1 MAIKARIMDLAP
13 HRIPP
18 EPSWRK
24 PAGMFGL
31 IAYIAVYALIV
42 SVLSD
47 QLAGLPRLV
56 EPLAYLV
63 AGIAWVAPLKPLF
76 LWMNTGRWRQ
86 K

>member
-1 MAIKARIMDLAP
+1 MALAP
-13 HRIPP
+13 HRVPP

-24 PAGMFGL
+24 PVGMIGL
-31 IAYIAVYALIV
+31 IVYIAVYALII

-47 QLAGLPRLV
+47 QILGTPTLV
-56 EPLAYLV
+56 QVAFYLV

-76 LWMNTGRWRQ
+76 LWMNTGRWRT

>member
-1 MAIKARIMDLAP
+1 MDLAP

-24 PAGMFGL
+24 PVGMIGL
-31 IAYIAVYALIV
+31 ILYLIVYALLIA
-42 SVLSD
+42 VLAD
-47 QLAGLPRLV
+47 NLAGVPRWL
-56 EPLAYLV
+56 ELIAYLV
-63 AGIAWVAPLKPLF
+63 AGLVWVLPLKPLF

>member
-1 MAIKARIMDLAP
+1 MQIAP

-18 EPSWRK
+18 EPTWRK
-24 PAGMFGL
+24 PVGMFGMIL
-31 IAYIAVYALIV
+31 YIAIYALVI

-47 QLAGLPRLV
+47 QIAGTPALV
-56 EPLAYLV
+56 QTAFYLV

-76 LWMNTGRWRQ
+76 LWMNTGRWRV

>member
-1 MAIKARIMDLAP
+1 MDLAP

-24 PAGMFGL
+24 PVGMFAL
-31 IAYIAVYALIV
+31 IAYITVYALLV
-42 SVLSD
+42 SA
-47 QLAGLPRLV
+47 LADTISSLPRAL
-56 EPLAYLV
+56 ELFAYLV

-76 LWMNTGRWRQ
+76 LWMNTGRWRM